1 MPYTVWGAFDTFRK
15 NSVDLVADEVSRALV
30 SRDYLIDQIKTLA
43 RTDAAFPR
51 TSGDAIPYGS
61 FARKTKIRPLDDV
74 DLLLLLHGRGTRAAP
89 SPNDPDVY
97 WLKIEDNAAALAVF
111 GNACGYVN
119 STKILNRIKSSL
131 SAIPN
136 YSKADIH
143 RNMQAVTLQL
153 KSYVWNFDIVPAVPI
168 GDGTATIY
176 YLIPDGHG
184 EWIRTDPRI
193 DQANITRVNGQHKGE
208 FVRVVR
214 LLKYWNRRTH
224 KPRLPSYY
232 FETLAL
238 RAFDNATPIADYPTA
253 IKRFFDCAPIYL
265 TLACPDPKGLGPALD
280 ANIDWE
286 TKSKVKTAM
295 AEAAQ
300 SASYALMYKQQD
312 KDKEAIYWWG
322 QVFGGEFPNYG

>member
-1 MPYTVWGAFDTFRK
+1 MPYTVWGAFDAFRK
-15 NSVDLVADEVSRALV
+15 NTVDLVADEVSRALT
-30 SRDYLIDQIKTLA
+30 SRDRLIDQIKTLA
-43 RTDAAFPR
+43 KTDATFPR
-51 TSGDAIPYGS
+51 TGGEALPFGS

-74 DLLLLLHGRGTRAAP
+74 DLLLLLHGRGTQATS
-89 SPNDPDVY
+89 SPNDPYVY
-97 WLKIEDNAAALAVF
+97 WLKIQDDAAALSVF
-111 GNACGYVN
+111 GDVHGYVN
-119 STKILNRIKSSL
+119 STRILNRIKSSL
-131 SAIPN
+131 STIPN

-168 GDGTATIY
+168 DDGT

-193 DQANITRVNGQHKGE
+193 DQASITRVNGQHKGE

-232 FETLAL
+232 LETLAL
-238 RAFDNATPIADYPTA
+238 KVFDNVTPIFDYPTA
-253 IKRFFDCAPIYL
+253 IKRFFDHAPIYL
-265 TLACPDPKGLGPALD
+265 ILDCPDPKELGPALD

-295 AEAAQ
+295 TEAAQ
-300 SASYALMYKQQD
+300 SAGYALMYKQQG

-322 QVFGGEFPNYG
+322 QVFGGEFPDYG

>member
-1 MPYTVWGAFDTFRK
+1 MF
-15 NSVDLVADEVSRALV
+15 
-30 SRDYLIDQIKTLA
+30 
-43 RTDAAFPR
+43 
-51 TSGDAIPYGS
+51 GDA
-61 FARKTKIRPLDDV
+61 F
-74 DLLLLLHGRGTRAAP
+74 
-89 SPNDPDVY
+89 
-97 WLKIEDNAAALAVF
+97 
-111 GNACGYVN
+111 GYVN
-119 STKILNRIKSSL
+119 STKILKRIKSSL

-214 LLKYWNRRTH
+214 LLKYWNRRTQ

-238 RAFDNATPIADYPTA
+238 RAFDNATPIVEYPTA
-253 IKRFFDCAPIYL
+253 IKRFLDYAPTYL
-265 TLACPDPKGLGPALD
+265 ILDCPDPKGLGQSLD
-280 ANIDWE
+280 AQIDWE